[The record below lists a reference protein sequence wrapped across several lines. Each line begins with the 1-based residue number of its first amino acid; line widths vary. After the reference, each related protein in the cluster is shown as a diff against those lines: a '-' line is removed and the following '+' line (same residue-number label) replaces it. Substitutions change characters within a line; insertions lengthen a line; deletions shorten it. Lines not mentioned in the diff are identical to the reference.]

1 MHDAERML
9 RSCVVLHCSEPKQP
23 PCLSKVFRPAFAV
36 AVHEAEIMLRI
47 GVALHCSEPEQP
59 PRLCKVYWPAFAV
72 AVHDAECTLRIGV
85 ALHCSHLKLA
95 PPDLGALARVA
106 HAPDEGGELP
116 PAGRCERARRC
127 DVR

>member
-1 MHDAERML
+1 MAL
-9 RSCVVLHCSEPKQP
+9 RCSEPKQP
-23 PCLSKVFRPAFAV
+23 PCLVKVYRPALAD
-36 AVHEAEIMLRI
+36 AVHGAEVFLRI
-47 GVALHCSEPEQP
+47 GVALRCSKPTQP
-59 PRLCKVYWPAFAV
+59 PRLHNVYRSALANT
-72 AVHDAECTLRIGV
+72 VHAAEVILRIGV